1 VFVSTLFASD
11 PFAGR
16 WELNTASSSGV
27 FPKDETV
34 VIHEASGKLKVW
46 VIITP
51 SDPSDPPITIRYQAP
66 ANGGEGRIEEGPYES
81 VSLRRTTKNMIEV
94 TYVRGKEVRVYAR
107 QRHEERQGHDIRRE
121 RRGFGGQTPSHGSW
135 YLKRSSWPTAAGL
148 QHDLD
153 EKGIAKTAR
162 EEKIRQRDEKLKQ
175 AAENA
180 RMAKLYREQ
189 ILKEPKAPEG
199 FVPLGTIAPAK
210 KEVREEVGS
219 FGD

>member
-1 VFVSTLFASD
+1 
-11 PFAGR
+11 
-16 WELNTASSSGV
+16 
-27 FPKDETV
+27 
-34 VIHEASGKLKVW
+34 
-46 VIITP
+46 
-51 SDPSDPPITIRYQAP
+51 
-66 ANGGEGRIEEGPYES
+66 
-81 VSLRRTTKNMIEV
+81 M
-94 TYVRGKEVRVYAR
+94 
-107 QRHEERQGHDIRRE
+107 
-121 RRGFGGQTPSHGSW
+121 
-135 YLKRSSWPTAAGL
+135 

-210 KEVREEVGS
+210 KEAREEVGS